1 MFMNTENDIFILFL
15 NAKDNK
21 SNKNKSIIEDKNNI
35 FNHTIN
41 SDLEY
46 NAIEIEIEQVK
57 FNFFWLIYFFHFK

>member
-1 MFMNTENDIFILFL
+1 MNTENDIFILFL

-41 SDLEY
+41 
-46 NAIEIEIEQVK
+46 
-57 FNFFWLIYFFHFK
+57 